1 MTLRDFFDWVQQNP
15 SFLWIYFLGIPA
27 LAFLAGVFA
36 KDEAYLSPWK
46 NLYSFLI
53 YAVTIPGIFAVTLN
67 VYFFFFE
74 RRSIMDSDLLIQ
86 VFPIL
91 SMIFTLWLIRR
102 QVDLDYIPGFDK
114 LSGLAM
120 IIGIILTMMWVLDRT
135 HIYSISFMP
144 FPVVLLLIV
153 AAVLLVRFFTKKL
166 VS

>member
-1 MTLRDFFDWVQQNP
+1 
-15 SFLWIYFLGIPA
+15 
-27 LAFLAGVFA
+27 
-36 KDEAYLSPWK
+36 
-46 NLYSFLI
+46 
-53 YAVTIPGIFAVTLN
+53 
-67 VYFFFFE
+67 
-74 RRSIMDSDLLIQ
+74 MDSDLLIQ

>member
-15 SFLWIYFLGIPA
+15 SFLWIYFLGIP
-27 LAFLAGVFA
+27 AFLAGVFA